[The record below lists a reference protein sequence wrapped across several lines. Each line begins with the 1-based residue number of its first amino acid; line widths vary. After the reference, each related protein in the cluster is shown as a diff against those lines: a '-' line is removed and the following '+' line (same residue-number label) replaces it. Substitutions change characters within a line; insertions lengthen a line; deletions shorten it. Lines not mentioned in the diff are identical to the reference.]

1 MHKSS
6 IIAIAGLVAMLS
18 AAAFADPH
26 ITKGPYTFED
36 NAFADRAEPVDPTVV
51 VNDPDDL
58 VPGQPSILLVPAGVG
73 FQQALTGSD
82 LSKGGG
88 LVYGGA
94 VELIFE
100 DNAFFNGD
108 GPDLVL
114 FESGTPEPFQVAI
127 GLGGDEFTAYE
138 FYDTKSLGFS
148 EGGIGING
156 AAIDLNDF
164 GLDAGAC
171 SGVREPSTAVW
182 SQSPSRWPS
191 WPVPSQGSWGGG
203 CEDGRGAA
211 IRSDEGPRR
220 FSAPASSR
228 PIGHPPI
235 RARVGHCATRTRP
248 ERALEGVQAG
258 CLRATGGRHY
268 LVHYLVYA
276 MLPSFPGRPSSATE
290 HRGRCAD
297 ILPHQP
303 PGAS

>member
-164 GLDAGAC
+164 GLDAGAWFTR
-171 SGVREPSTAVW
+171 VRVK
-182 SQSPSRWPS
+182 
-191 WPVPSQGSWGGG
+191 
-203 CEDGRGAA
+203 EDP
-211 IRSDEGPRR
+211 SDEGPVLRGAGALNSGVVPEPISMAFMASAFAGVVGWRLRR
-220 FSAPASSR
+220 
-228 PIGHPPI
+228 
-235 RARVGHCATRTRP
+235 RARRRDT
-248 ERALEGVQAG
+248 
-258 CLRATGGRHY
+258 
-268 LVHYLVYA
+268 
-276 MLPSFPGRPSSATE
+276 
-290 HRGRCAD
+290 
-297 ILPHQP
+297 
-303 PGAS
+303 